1 MQSSTVQP
9 PAGMVMPFPNDE
21 ISVPQSNLKKTGN
34 GAVHRILSGNR
45 LHLQH
50 GPIDLII
57 VVDGTEQVQ
66 NEAFDRAIHRF
77 DPILEELVTELPIL
91 KTPWNPS
98 FPNLKGRV
106 AKRMLEAVQGLDGFI
121 TPMAAVA
128 GAVADEIR
136 DVMLE
141 VPGIRRLMVNNG
153 GDIAFD
159 LTPGTECR
167 FGVFELKEAP
177 ELSTTVGI
185 DDSSPVRGVATS
197 GWRGRSQSLGIADSV
212 TVLARSAA
220 QADASATLVA
230 NAVNVDHPDIVRV
243 PASQLVDDSDLE
255 LMPVTAHVPKI
266 PKHYID
272 RALENGSAMARN
284 LQQAGRLEAAYL
296 SLQHQTRVINSP
308 ESRS

>member
-1 MQSSTVQP
+1 M
-9 PAGMVMPFPNDE
+9 
-21 ISVPQSNLKKTGN
+21 
-34 GAVHRILSGNR
+34 
-45 LHLQH
+45 
-50 GPIDLII
+50 
-57 VVDGTEQVQ
+57 
-66 NEAFDRAIHRF
+66 
-77 DPILEELVTELPIL
+77 
-91 KTPWNPS
+91 
-98 FPNLKGRV
+98 
-106 AKRMLEAVQGLDGFI
+106 RMLEAVQDLDGFI

-153 GDIAFD
+153 GDISFG
-159 LTPGTECR
+159 LTQGTECR

-197 GWRGRSQSLGIADSV
+197 GWRGRAQRLGIADSV

-243 PASQLVDDSDLE
+243 PTCQLVDDSDLE
-255 LMPVTAHVPKI
+255 LMPVTAHVPNCLLYTS
-266 PKHYID
+266 PSPRD
-272 RALENGSAMARN
+272 QRGS
-284 LQQAGRLEAAYL
+284 RLPA
-296 SLQHQTRVINSP
+296 
-308 ESRS
+308 

>member
-9 PAGMVMPFPNDE
+9 PAGMEMPNPNDGV
-21 ISVPQSNLKKTGN
+21 SVPHSNWKKSDN

-57 VVDGTEQVQ
+57 VVDGPEQVQ

-98 FPNLKGRV
+98 FPNVKGRV
-106 AKRMLEAVQGLDGFI
+106 AKRMLEAVQGLDVFI

-153 GDIAFD
+153 GDIAFG

-167 FGVFELKEAP
+167 FGVFELKEAF
-177 ELSTTVGI
+177 EISREDQQCGVIILTGKGEKAFCSGGDQSI
-185 DDSSPVRGVATS
+185 RGDAGYIGDDGVPRLNILDVQKQIRYMPKPV
-197 GWRGRSQSLGIADSV
+197 IA
-212 TVLARSAA
+212 
-220 QADASATLVA
+220 
-230 NAVNVDHPDIVRV
+230 
-243 PASQLVDDSDLE
+243 
-255 LMPVTAHVPKI
+255 
-266 PKHYID
+266 
-272 RALENGSAMARN
+272 
-284 LQQAGRLEAAYL
+284 L
-296 SLQHQTRVINSP
+296 SLIHI
-308 ESRS
+308 

>member
-9 PAGMVMPFPNDE
+9 PAGMEMPIPNDGV
-21 ISVPQSNLKKTGN
+21 SVPQSNLNKTGN

-57 VVDGTEQVQ
+57 VVDGPEQVQ

-77 DPILEELVTELPIL
+77 DPILEELVAELPIL
-91 KTPWNPS
+91 KTSWNPS

-167 FGVFELKEAP
+167 FGVFELKEAS
-177 ELSTTVGI
+177 LSSKTPKRHSVPGVKSKAMSPPLLTISRRIPGT
-185 DDSSPVRGVATS
+185 SSITS
-197 GWRGRSQSLGIADSV
+197 RIS
-212 TVLARSAA
+212 
-220 QADASATLVA
+220 SATA
-230 NAVNVDHPDIVRV
+230 
-243 PASQLVDDSDLE
+243 PA
-255 LMPVTAHVPKI
+255 TAAIGVMKPSK
-266 PKHYID
+266 P
-272 RALENGSAMARN
+272 
-284 LQQAGRLEAAYL
+284 
-296 SLQHQTRVINSP
+296 
-308 ESRS
+308 